1 MMKKILFLAAVL
13 AVESLAV
20 SAYADADT
28 PGSSTDTSALKGVAN
43 RGSKT
48 TYVNVHN
55 GKTVNAS
62 SKVSHTDAVMDSHPF
77 MLVEDPSSGGDS

>member
-1 MMKKILFLAAVL
+1 MKKISFLAAVL
-13 AVESLAV
+13 AVGSLAV

-28 PGSSTDTSALKGVAN
+28 PGSSTVPAELQGTGN
-43 RGSKT
+43 QGKT

-62 SKVSHTDAVMDSHPF
+62 SKVSHTDAVIDSHPF
-77 MLVEDPSSGGDS
+77 MLEQDPSSGGET